1 MSKEKQMNRRRFLK
15 LASSVGLGA
24 TCGMSLNSQLFAAT
38 DNYAGPLWIMINA
51 EGGWDVTS
59 LCDPKGYNG
68 LNDANNPDR
77 LNNYDSNRIGRVG
90 NLSYAPVPDDFLST
104 GIFYDA
110 NLYSAKAF
118 FEKYYQRLLV
128 MNGIDCQTNSHD
140 NGQLY
145 NFSGRLLAGYP
156 SFSAIVSGSLA
167 AQLPLSFLTNGG
179 YSAAAGLVTPVRM
192 SNSSLRALYEI
203 AYPNRSS
210 NPKLSSSRV
219 YLPDE
224 IEALI
229 ASTSAQRHQSLLQQ
243 QNLPRIKKAIE
254 QLQLSRSDT
263 SKLQGLADNLENQ
276 LPMSEVGFNGR
287 DRAYRLYEQGRVAL
301 AAYQQGLTASVNV
314 HMSGFD
320 THAKHD
326 EYHYPLLMDLLQG
339 VDAILEEAR
348 LRGLQNKIVVV
359 IASDF
364 GRANKYNKEKGK
376 DHWPISSALFLGN
389 ATQIIRG
396 NRVIGATDANHKAF
410 QIDPLTLQPDV
421 TNSNIGSIKLTPAH
435 FHLALRRLAGV
446 ENLSP
451 AIAYPINVEQ
461 LNLFI

>member
-1 MSKEKQMNRRRFLK
+1 MMNRRKFLK
-15 LASSVGLGA
+15 YASSIGVGA
-24 TCGMSLNSQLFAAT
+24 SCGMTLSSQLFAAA
-38 DNYAGPLWIMINA
+38 DNYTGPLWIMINA

-59 LCDPKGYNG
+59 LCDPKGYSG
-68 LNDANNPDR
+68 PSDVNNPDR
-77 LNNYDSNRIGRVG
+77 LNNYDSSRIGRIG
-90 NLSYAPVPDDFLST
+90 NLSYAPVPDDFLPT

-110 NLYSAKAF
+110 SLYSAKSF
-118 FEKYYQRLLV
+118 FEKYYQQLLV
-128 MNGIDCQTNSHD
+128 VNGIDCQTNSHD

-179 YSAAAGLVTPVRM
+179 YSAAADLVTPVRM
-192 SNSSLRALYEI
+192 SNSSLRALYEV

-210 NPKLSSSRV
+210 NPKSSTSRS

-229 ASTSAQRHQSLLQQ
+229 ASASAQRHQVLLQQ
-243 QNLPRIKKAIE
+243 QNLPRIRKAIE
-254 QLQLSRSDT
+254 QMQLSRLDI
-263 SKLQGLADNLENQ
+263 SKLQGLADNLESQ
-276 LPMSEVGFNGR
+276 LPMAEVNFNGR

-314 HMSGFD
+314 HMGGFD

-326 EYHYPLLMDLLQG
+326 EHHYPLLMDLLQG

-348 LRGLQNKIVVV
+348 LRSLQNNIVVV
-359 IASDF
+359 ITSDF
-364 GRANKYNKEKGK
+364 GRTNKYNKEKGK

-389 ATQIIRG
+389 STQIIRG
-396 NRVIGATDANHKAF
+396 NRVIGATDFSHQAYR
-410 QIDPLTLQPDV
+410 IDPLTLQPDV

-446 ENLSP
+446 ESLPP
-451 AIAYPINVEQ
+451 AVAYPINVEQ
-461 LNLFI
+461 LNLFL